1 MSTRIK
7 VIAII
12 GGTKHPVHGRL
23 VEGQELEIDVEQFGD
38 EIFKPKRKEDEKAIK
53 KYLASL
59 EKTEEAAAAP
69 LEEKTEEVSD

>member
-1 MSTRIK
+1 MRIK

-23 VEGQELEIDVEQFGD
+23 AKGKEFEIDVEQFGN

-53 KYLASL
+53 KHLASL
-59 EKTEEAAAAP
+59 KKTEEVAAAP
-69 LEEKTEEVSD
+69 LEEKKEEVTE